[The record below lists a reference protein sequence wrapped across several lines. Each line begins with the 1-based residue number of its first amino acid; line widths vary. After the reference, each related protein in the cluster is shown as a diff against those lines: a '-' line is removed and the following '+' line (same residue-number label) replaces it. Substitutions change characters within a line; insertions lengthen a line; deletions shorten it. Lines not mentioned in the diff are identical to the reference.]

1 MYIAGDILLIPFPFT
16 EHTGAKKVRPSV
28 VVCETADAYHDIVV
42 CAISSVIPATLNPN
56 EILLQPDSTNNLRKV
71 SVLKTDR
78 IVTVKAKDV
87 IAQLGKLNL
96 ADLTTFKATF
106 KALI

>member
-1 MYIAGDILLIPFPFT
+1 MYVTGDILLIPFPFT

-28 VVCETADAYHDIVV
+28 VVCETADAYRDIVV
-42 CAISSVIPATLNPN
+42 CAISSVVPANQNPN
-56 EILLQPDSTNNLRKV
+56 EILLQPDPSNNLRRV

-87 IAQLGKLNL
+87 IAQLGKLNV
-96 ADLTTFKATF
+96 ADLATF
-106 KALI
+106 KAKFRALM

>member
-1 MYIAGDILLIPFPFT
+1 MYVAGDILLIPFPFT

-28 VVCETADAYHDIVV
+28 VVCETADSYRDIVV
-42 CAISSVIPATLNPN
+42 CAISSVVPGTLNSN
-56 EILLQPDSTNNLRKV
+56 EILLQPDSANNLRKV

-87 IAQLGKLNL
+87 IAQLGSLNA
-96 ADLTTFKATF
+96 ADLATF
-106 KALI
+106 KAKFKALL